1 MLNVKEKSWFRPAKE
16 KGIHH
21 GCLCCGGTVTKLS
34 MRTRLYNG
42 FGGWTIVKDGTL
54 FFMED
59 THKEYYEAPTLLKFE
74 KLAREEPES
83 EWVAELYLP
92 LRGATYQRHG
102 YNMWVLI
109 DSNPGF
115 A

>member
-1 MLNVKEKSWFRPAKE
+1 MLNVKSKPWFRPAKE
-16 KGIHH
+16 KGIHQ

-34 MRTRLYNG
+34 MKTRMYNG
-42 FGGWTIVKDGTL
+42 FGGWVVKKDNEIVYMGDSNLEFNEFPTI
-54 FFMED
+54 
-59 THKEYYEAPTLLKFE
+59 LKFE
-74 KLAREEPES
+74 NIARKEPES
-83 EWVAELYLP
+83 CWEAELYLP

-102 YNMWVLI
+102 HNWWVLV